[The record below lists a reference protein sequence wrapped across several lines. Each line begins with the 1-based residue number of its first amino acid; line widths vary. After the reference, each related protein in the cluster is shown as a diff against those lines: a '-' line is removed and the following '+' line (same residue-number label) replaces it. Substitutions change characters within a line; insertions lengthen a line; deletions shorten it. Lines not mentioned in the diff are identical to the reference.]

1 MTGARLVHR
10 VAARDEALL
19 RRLQLPADAS
29 DLSAGLWLLIT
40 HSGSAVVTLLA
51 SLAPL
56 WLDGSVRDGARRS
69 TILLVV
75 SHLLVQ
81 LIKRTVSR
89 PRPVIGERQ
98 FLRAPDRFSFPSG
111 HAAAALSVAV
121 GYASVSPQLAAP
133 LLGLAAVVGASR
145 VVLGVH
151 FPADVLAG
159 QLIALMT
166 AAAVAPVL

>member
-19 RRLQLPADAS
+19 RKLQLSPDAS
-29 DLSAGLWLLIT
+29 GLAAGLWLLIT
-40 HSGSAVVTLLA
+40 HSGGAFVTLMA

-56 WLDGSVRDGARRS
+56 WLDGSARDGARRS

-81 LIKRTVSR
+81 LVKRTVSR
-89 PRPVIGERQ
+89 PRPIVGERQ
-98 FLRAPDRFSFPSG
+98 FLRVPDRFSFPSG
-111 HAAAALSVAV
+111 HATASLSVAI
-121 GYASVSPQLAAP
+121 GYASVAPQLAAP
-133 LLGLAAVVGASR
+133 LLGAAAVVGASR
-145 VVLGVH
+145 IVLGVH

-159 QLIALMT
+159 QMIALLT
-166 AAAVAPVL
+166 AALVAPIL

>member
-1 MTGARLVHR
+1 MAGARLVHR
-10 VAARDEALL
+10 VAARDEALF
-19 RRLQLPADAS
+19 RRLRLPPEAS

-40 HSGSAVVTLLA
+40 HAGGAVVTLLA

-56 WLDGSVRDGARRS
+56 WLEGSIRDGARRS

-75 SHLLVQ
+75 SHLFVQ
-81 LIKRTVSR
+81 LVKRMVGR
-89 PRPVIGERQ
+89 PRPAMGERR
-98 FLRAPDRFSFPSG
+98 FLRVPDRFSFPSG

-121 GYASVSPQLAAP
+121 GYASVSPQLAGP
-133 LLGLAAVVGASR
+133 LIGLAAIVGASR

-159 QLIALMT
+159 QFIALMT
-166 AAAVAPVL
+166 AVAVAPIL

>member
-1 MTGARLVHR
+1 MTAFRLVHR
-10 VAARDEALL
+10 VAARDEALFRKL
-19 RRLQLPADAS
+19 RLPADAS
-29 DLSAGLWLLIT
+29 SLSAGLWLLIT
-40 HSGSAVVTLLA
+40 HSGGAFVTLFA

-69 TILLVV
+69 TLLLVI
-75 SHLLVQ
+75 SHLIVQ
-81 LIKRTVSR
+81 VIKRTVSR
-89 PRPVIGERQ
+89 PRPMMSARQ
-98 FLRAPDRFSFPSG
+98 LLRAPDRFSFPSG

-159 QLIALMT
+159 QAIALMT
-166 AAAVAPVL
+166 AAAIAPIL

>member
-1 MTGARLVHR
+1 MTGARLVYR
-10 VAARDEALL
+10 VVARDEALL
-19 RRLQLPADAS
+19 RRLQLSPNAS
-29 DLSAGLWLLIT
+29 DLSARLWLIIT
-40 HSGSAVVTLLA
+40 HSGGAVVTLFA

-69 TILLVV
+69 TILLVL

-89 PRPVIGERQ
+89 PRPVANERQ

-159 QLIALMT
+159 QLIALIT
-166 AAAVAPVL
+166 AAAFAPIL